1 MTQHINIFIFIFLML
16 HINLFAQENIYD
28 CENSKRFANYLFNTS
43 QFDLAQHEFER
54 LDFLCE
60 LDENTRLLLL
70 KTYRKNKHYN
80 QANQFF
86 QTGKTSNLK
95 TMPDEYKME
104 YIRLMMSQQLYGE
117 VKKAISKGLRFPEKF
132 EHQLGIELLQ
142 KNWEQAYSIS
152 TQPNTPDGIKAKSLI
167 NIARESYVSNRKK
180 PWLAALM
187 SVVIPGSGKAYSSYW
202 GDGFVSLLFTAS
214 TGFFAYRAFNKYGTN
229 SAYSW
234 IAGGLAVSYYSANIY
249 GGAKAAQRYNE
260 NLNHRY
266 IHETEKILFSGY

>member
-1 MTQHINIFIFIFLML
+1 MIRHINTFIFIFLMV
-16 HINLFAQENIYD
+16 IPNLFAQDDIYD
-28 CENSKRFANYLFNTS
+28 CENSKQFANYLFNTN
-43 QFDLAQHEFER
+43 QFNLAQHEFER
-54 LDFLCE
+54 LDFFCDLN
-60 LDENTRLLLL
+60 DNTRLLLL
-70 KTYRKNKHYN
+70 KTYRKNQHFN

-86 QTGKTSNLK
+86 QTGNLK
-95 TMPDEYKME
+95 AMSDRFKME

-117 VKKAISKGLRFPEKF
+117 VKKAIDEGLNFPEKF
-132 EHQLGIELLQ
+132 EHHLGIALLQ
-142 KNWEQAYSIS
+142 KEWEQAYFIS
-152 TQPNTPDGIKAKSLI
+152 TQQNTHNGIKAKGLVS
-167 NIARESYVSNRKK
+167 IASESYNSKRKK

-229 SAYSW
+229 NAYSW

-266 IHETEKILFSGY
+266 IHETEDILFSDY